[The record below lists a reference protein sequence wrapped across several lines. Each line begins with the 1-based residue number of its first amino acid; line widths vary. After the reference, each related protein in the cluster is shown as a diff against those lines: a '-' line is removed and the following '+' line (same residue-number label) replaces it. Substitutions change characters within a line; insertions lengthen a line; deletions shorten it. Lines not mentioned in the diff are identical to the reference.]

1 MTRLAV
7 LVSGR
12 GSNLQA
18 ILDSIASG
26 SLNATIALV
35 ITDNPQAGALEIAH
49 RHEICSVVLS
59 RRDFSSAVEYHE
71 FFVNTLR
78 DNSIDFIVLAGYLKK
93 IPEAVIN
100 LYYPRIV
107 NIHPALL
114 PAFGGKGFYG
124 HHVHQAVIQAGCHYS
139 GLTILLV
146 TPDFDRG
153 PVVFQYAVHVD
164 ENDTPDTLASKIL
177 VFEHRFYPI
186 MINQLVNSRFTI
198 QNNRVI
204 FMEKE
209 ANHG

>member
-26 SLNATIALV
+26 SLKAQVALV
-35 ITDNPQAGALEIAH
+35 ITDNSQAGALQLAH
-49 RHEICSVVLS
+49 RHEIPSVVLS
-59 RRDFSSAVEYHE
+59 RRDFSTSAAYQD
-71 FFVNTLR
+71 FIVNTLR
-78 DNSIDFIVLAGYLKK
+78 ENEIGFIVLAGYLKK
-93 IPEAVIN
+93 VPEAVIHQF
-100 LYYPRIV
+100 YPRIV

-124 HHVHQAVIQAGCHYS
+124 HHVHEAVIQAGCHYS
-139 GLTILLV
+139 GLTIHLV

-164 ENDTPDTLASKIL
+164 ENDTPDSLASKIL
-177 VFEHRFYPI
+177 VFEHRFYPVI
-186 MINQLVNSRFTI
+186 INQLVNSRFTI